1 MPTILGIV
9 FLIFAVWFFWRGKGR
24 LFGFL
29 IFTSIFGAASVLN
42 FGSSGLQ
49 PYYFV
54 GCIYLFS
61 QYKHLN
67 LSQKSLFPG
76 ARPLFLFVIVGIT
89 TAIICPRLFA
99 GLPVYSPTISIDEG
113 LLYRPPLE
121 PGFSNIVQ
129 SAFLILNALILVAAS
144 REKRSIHIDRFY
156 NFAFYF
162 LISIIFT
169 QFLLIALHISAD
181 PFSFLRNNKGYSI
194 AMTQNSTSARLSGT
208 FSEPSGV
215 GIALVIFFAGYF
227 QRFFARS
234 EALGKLL
241 LSFIAIGLTRSSSS
255 LGATV
260 LVIGWAF
267 VQNPPFRFPWYI
279 RLRRVLMI
287 GALCL
292 VPVLI
297 VLSPLRRMFSAQTVN
312 KVGSESF
319 VSRITADLYAFHIT
333 YATHFL
339 GSGLGSN
346 RPSSLIPSLLSNVG
360 VAGTICFALLLFRL
374 TRQVKHTEP
383 WVGWALTAG
392 ILDMCFG
399 GPDINQ
405 PLIWAAMALTVYYG
419 NAGDAIPTA
428 QGLRTRIA
436 SEALPPNIGE
446 PSPST

>member
-29 IFTSIFGAASVLN
+29 IVTSIFGAASVLN

-54 GCIYLFS
+54 GCIYLLS

-76 ARPLFLFVIVGIT
+76 ARPLLLFVIVGIT

-194 AMTQNSTSARLSGT
+194 AMTQNSTSARLSG
-208 FSEPSGV
+208 
-215 GIALVIFFAGYF
+215 
-227 QRFFARS
+227 
-234 EALGKLL
+234 
-241 LSFIAIGLTRSSSS
+241 
-255 LGATV
+255 
-260 LVIGWAF
+260 
-267 VQNPPFRFPWYI
+267 
-279 RLRRVLMI
+279 
-287 GALCL
+287 
-292 VPVLI
+292 
-297 VLSPLRRMFSAQTVN
+297 
-312 KVGSESF
+312 
-319 VSRITADLYAFHIT
+319 
-333 YATHFL
+333 
-339 GSGLGSN
+339 
-346 RPSSLIPSLLSNVG
+346 
-360 VAGTICFALLLFRL
+360 
-374 TRQVKHTEP
+374 
-383 WVGWALTAG
+383 
-392 ILDMCFG
+392 
-399 GPDINQ
+399 
-405 PLIWAAMALTVYYG
+405 
-419 NAGDAIPTA
+419 
-428 QGLRTRIA
+428 
-436 SEALPPNIGE
+436 
-446 PSPST
+446 